1 MTLSQFFQPRHWPW
15 RLLVIE
21 AMLWLIVAVAAVR
34 LVPFRR
40 LAPLLGPAV
49 GPESDRAG
57 ATADE
62 TQKRLARH
70 IGAAVRRGARALPGQ
85 VLCLPQAMA
94 AKAML
99 GRRGIR
105 ARLHLG
111 AVPVQ
116 GAAGLNA
123 HAWVTVDGMP
133 VTGGDGGDYA
143 ELVRF
148 G

>member
-1 MTLSQFFQPRHWPW
+1 MTLSQFFQPRRWPW
-15 RLLVIE
+15 RLLVLE
-21 AMLWLIVAVAAVR
+21 AMVWLTLSVVAVR

-40 LAPLLGPAV
+40 LAPLLGPAAAP
-49 GPESDRAG
+49 GEGRSG
-57 ATADE
+57 TMADE
-62 TQKRLARH
+62 AQKRLARH
-70 IGAAVRRGARALPGQ
+70 VGAAVRRGARALPGR

-99 GRRGIR
+99 GRRGIP
-105 ARLHLG
+105 AHLHLG

-116 GAAGLNA
+116 GPAILDA

-133 VTGGDGGDYA
+133 VTGGGGADYA